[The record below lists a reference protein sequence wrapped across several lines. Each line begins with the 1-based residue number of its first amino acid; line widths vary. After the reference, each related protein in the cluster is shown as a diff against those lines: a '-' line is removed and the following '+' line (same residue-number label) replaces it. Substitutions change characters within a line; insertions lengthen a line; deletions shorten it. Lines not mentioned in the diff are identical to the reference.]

1 MIELESIRRRAGLML
16 IALVWLCVPL
26 NIASSLYLDAPWM
39 VIGGASAAIAV
50 VAGAI
55 AVLTGVLSRRIV
67 FRQLSLL
74 L

>member
-1 MIELESIRRRAGLML
+1 MPKTSRTSTAAMPQSER
-16 IALVWLCVPL
+16 
-26 NIASSLYLDAPWM
+26 
-39 VIGGASAAIAV
+39 ASAKPLACARKVRATIVVAIAI

>member
-1 MIELESIRRRAGLML
+1 MT
-16 IALVWLCVPL
+16 ALRSLAF
-26 NIASSLYLDAPWM
+26 NIAFYVNIIVLMIVGLPGY
-39 VIGGASAAIAV
+39 AAIAV